1 MPKLYTEI
9 LTPDLH
15 RRLSG
20 AEARSRASE
29 AIVLCTT
36 DAAGWPHPAMV
47 SYFELAAVDRHSLR
61 LAIYNDS
68 RTCANLRERGKATF
82 IVIDADLVCYISG
95 MVDTIVPAMRVA
107 PHNARV
113 TLQVTQVVFD
123 TPSPEL
129 ESGVE
134 ITAGITYTPRIG
146 EDLERARAVLD
157 ELLETDML

>member
-1 MPKLYTEI
+1 MTKLHTEL

-20 AEARSRASE
+20 VEAGARAHE

-36 DAAGWPHPAMV
+36 DAAGWPHPAMI
-47 SYFELAAVDRHSLR
+47 SYFELASVDRRSLH

-95 MVDTIVPAMRVA
+95 TVETVLPAMREA
-107 PHNARV
+107 PHNAKVRLHV
-113 TLQVTQVVFD
+113 HQVVFD
-123 TPSPEL
+123 TASPER
-129 ESGVE
+129 ESGAEVVS
-134 ITAGITYTPRIG
+134 GITCTPRTEEG
-146 EDLERARAVLD
+146 LARARAVLD
-157 ELLETDML
+157 ELLES

>member
-9 LTPDLH
+9 LTPDLY

-20 AEARSRASE
+20 AEAGSRASE

-47 SYFELAAVDRHSLR
+47 SYYELGAVDRRTLR

-82 IVIDADLVCYISG
+82 IVVDADLVCYISG
-95 MVDTIVPAMRVA
+95 MVDAIVPRMRVS
-107 PHNARV
+107 PHNAKV
-113 TLQVTQVVFD
+113 SLQVSQVVFD

-129 ESGVE
+129 ESGIEV
-134 ITAGITYTPRIG
+134 TGGITYTPRMG
-146 EDLERARAVLD
+146 EDLEHARAVLD